1 LRGGQPIWFL
11 GRHPTRKDM
20 RIKYLGLPSEKPIL
34 GFERAAGQ
42 REVFL
47 IEGAFDWL
55 TAVSWNLPAFS
66 TCGTDFPADRLG
78 WLARARVI
86 FGVLDADRGGHEAAQ
101 RFGAVLGARWRPL
114 ELPPGLDLHELG
126 CRPDARRQL
135 FRLVAEARRELEAI
149 GAVRGGTF

>member
-1 LRGGQPIWFL
+1 CRLRRHDAVRHHSVGFQPL
-11 GRHPTRKDM
+11 GWPHQLAPPHTSPPYCSPK
-20 RIKYLGLPSEKPIL
+20 LPQFNVIL

-47 IEGAFDWL
+47 VEGAFDWL

-86 FGVLDADRGGHEAAQ
+86 FGVLDADRGGREAAE
-101 RFGAVLGARWRPL
+101 RFGSVLGRRWVPL
-114 ELPPGLDLHELG
+114 E
-126 CRPDARRQL
+126 
-135 FRLVAEARRELEAI
+135 
-149 GAVRGGTF
+149 